1 MSNNEVSA
9 GGLLGA
15 LREAFNFGPKKPP
28 EVPAV
33 TTTAP
38 MAGPTPTETLTPA
51 DFTPIPEPTA
61 TMVPP
66 ELTATPALTAET
78 AVPATRDELPD
89 WLQAGEGEA
98 VVEAPLPE
106 QAMPVVETSAD
117 AVEAPTPLLA
127 TEAPVASLET
137 RAETDPFATSRE
149 FNEYMET
156 IRQAQEA
163 LASGTVLN
171 PENKRK
177 ALIAVA
183 RSNSLLPK
191 LPSDVLKSV
200 LLMRAVA
207 SGNPKFGR
215 NDFQLEMLAAMD
227 VIKGKK

>member
-1 MSNNEVSA
+1 MSNTEVSA

-89 WLQAGEGEA
+89 WLQAGQEEA
-98 VVEAPLPE
+98 VVDAPLPE
-106 QAMPVVETSAD
+106 VPAVVVKAPAELP
-117 AVEAPTPLLA
+117 AVEALA
-127 TEAPVASLET
+127 LPPEERIES
-137 RAETDPFATSRE
+137 DPFATSRE

-215 NDFQLEMLAAMD
+215 DDFQLEMLAAMD
-227 VIKGKK
+227 IIKGKK